1 VNSLSRETL
10 LNYSEQMNNENMTD
24 KICLVTGA
32 NSGIGKETALA
43 LAKMNAR
50 VVMVCRDRARGEA
63 ALQEIK
69 QQSGNT
75 SLELML
81 CDLSS
86 QKSTRQF
93 ADDFKAT
100 HDRLDVLVN
109 NAGVYLRKRT
119 LTTDGIEATFA
130 INHLAY
136 FLLTNLLL
144 DILKRSAPSR
154 IINVASDAHAYGQVD
169 FENLQG
175 EKKYGGARAY
185 AHSKFENIMF
195 TYELARRLEGTGVT
209 VNCLHPGAVA
219 TGIFRA
225 LPKPLEAIIK
235 LFTLSPEKGAETSI
249 YLASSPDVEGVNG
262 KYFVKKAVAKSS
274 QSSYNEEVA
283 HRLWDVSAQLTG
295 LDL

>member
-1 VNSLSRETL
+1 
-10 LNYSEQMNNENMTD
+10 M
-24 KICLVTGA
+24 KIDMSGKVCLVTGA

-63 ALQEIK
+63 ELEEIK
-69 QQSGNT
+69 QQSGNHT
-75 SLELML
+75 LELML

-93 ADDFKAT
+93 ADDFKAS

-119 LTTDGIEATFA
+119 LTIDGIEATFA

-144 DILKRSAPSR
+144 DTLRRSAPSR
-154 IINVASDAHAYGQVD
+154 IVNVSSDAHAYGQVD

-175 EKKYGGARAY
+175 EKKYGGVRAY

-219 TGIFRA
+219 TGLFRA

-235 LFTLSPEKGAETSI
+235 LFTLSPEKGAATSI
-249 YLASSPDVEGVNG
+249 YLASSPAVEGVNG

-295 LDL
+295 LDP